1 MSGSGSTQGGT
12 VLIAVMSLILILSV
26 LASSAGQQMQWL
38 LQTATQSMSQ
48 GREQAL
54 QRVLIGVLYDLE
66 VGFLNADTDSGVCH
80 WIAPDV
86 CVRFY
91 PQLSSDLV
99 WRFVLVRQQAD
110 GSQSLLF
117 EGWLRRRIE
126 APYGVAALWFASP
139 PSQ

>member
-1 MSGSGSTQGGT
+1 MH
-12 VLIAVMSLILILSV
+12 
-26 LASSAGQQMQWL
+26 WL
-38 LQTATQSMSQ
+38 LQTVAQSTNQ
-48 GREQAL
+48 GRVQAQ

-91 PQLSSDLV
+91 PQRSSDLV
-99 WRFVLVRQQAD
+99 WRFALVQQAD
-110 GSQSLLF
+110 NAQNLLV

-126 APYGVAALWFASP
+126 APYEVAALWFASP
-139 PSQ
+139 PPQ